1 MQHLHK
7 YRLATAMHGRGTF
20 SDKFI
25 AGNETPTPKK
35 GENPEHSGVWA
46 EIVLNHR
53 SYFATFWQ
61 G

>member
-46 EIVLNHR
+46 GMFL
-53 SYFATFWQ
+53 
-61 G
+61 